1 MKKEFIV
8 LEETA
13 SNTQKIIRQWM
24 STDYEIEIL
33 TQNIYRHMDM
43 TYAVTSLYKIKQ
55 KD

>member
-33 TQNIYRHMDM
+33 AQNIYRNMHM
-43 TYAVTSLYKIKQ
+43 TYVVTSLYRWKA
-55 KD
+55 